1 MTEKELK
8 ARKFFDEPASSI
20 LRVGIDY
27 ASFVV
32 HYNPTT
38 QSKMFKKRS
47 DKLMRQ
53 VGNAPISKAKVGA

>member
-8 ARKFFDEPASSI
+8 ARKFFDEPAS

-38 QSKMFKKRS
+38 QSNMFKKRS